1 MTMQKEFYPFPDKE
15 SSFQIL
21 QRDPCYSKIPP
32 QDVPAAFAQ
41 AWNTGLRE
49 ADRFLASLTG
59 GEYFMTEA
67 LSELGISVQTFDRD
81 YVVGNTRYFCEYLS
95 EKNLVYVYRTAITV
109 WAETN
114 GFSYRDSLNLILAHE
129 FFHHLEWHVIGLVS
143 KQVQVPMLR
152 LGRFSFGKTGIAALS
167 EVAANAF
174 ANRVYQV
181 GLKNGLFEIIPSD
194 HANPSYMTE
203 HDI

>member
-1 MTMQKEFYPFPDKE
+1 MQKEFYPFPGKE
-15 SSFQIL
+15 SSLLIL
-21 QRDPCYSKIPP
+21 QRDPCYGKIPP
-32 QDVPAAFAQ
+32 QDVPAAFER
-41 AWNTGLRE
+41 AWNTGLQE
-49 ADRFLASLTG
+49 ANRFFASVPH

-67 LSELGISVQTFDRD
+67 LSELGISVKTFDKD

-95 EKNLVYVYRTAITV
+95 EQNIVHVYKTAIAV

-143 KQVQVPMLR
+143 KQVLVPMLQ

-174 ANRVYQV
+174 ANEVYRLGVQE
-181 GLKNGLFEIIPSD
+181 GLFEIQEEPLTQDSTI
-194 HANPSYMTE
+194 E
-203 HDI
+203 